1 LGNKAILQSVLH
13 YAGII
18 EDMAKDNELARII
31 DDCKKGSAE
40 GFSRLIDI
48 YAGRLYGYFY
58 RLSGNREISNDLLSE
73 LFVKLVEKIGTYKG
87 GCFDSWLFRIA
98 SNIFNDYL
106 REKQRYKK
114 ILEVRKERL
123 ESNTFEAK
131 KSEDDKIDKLQIQL
145 DKLDAD
151 TKKLI
156 LLRYY
161 SQLSFKDIAMIR
173 AEPVGT
179 TLSKL
184 HRGLK
189 KLRGLMEQ

>member
-114 ILEVRKERL
+114 ILEARKERL
-123 ESNTFEAK
+123 ESKTFEAK
-131 KSEDDKIDKLQIQL
+131 KSENDKIDKLQTQL

-161 SQLSFKDIAMIR
+161 SQLSFREIAMIR